1 MEEKLKIEYTIISR
15 GTEKYGSKGYM
26 GISEAKKEKRYFV
39 LSKHYEKEVQT
50 FIV

>member
-26 GISEAKKEKRYFV
+26 AGKFNHITKILQR
-39 LSKHYEKEVQT
+39 T
-50 FIV
+50 TIIC

>member
-26 GISEAKKEKRYFV
+26 GISEVEKDILYYPNIMKKK
-39 LSKHYEKEVQT
+39 SKH
-50 FIV
+50 